1 MKTVQ
6 REYSS
11 IFEEKRSIFR
21 AHIVPYRS
29 FDDTRKRLIHE
40 HPKANHIVYAF
51 RHLDEL
57 GRIEEGSSD
66 DGEPKGCAGVPVLN
80 VMRGEDLVDCAVL
93 VVRYFGGV
101 KLGTGGMA
109 RAYSSSALS
118 VVEEAKL
125 EKYIRMYE
133 LSFACDYSLV
143 QMVEYRLRRLE
154 IETLQRSFRASDV
167 LWRVS
172 GSRDSLDDFV
182 TECDRV
188 NIDIEVVEDME

>member
-1 MKTVQ
+1 
-6 REYSS
+6 
-11 IFEEKRSIFR
+11 
-21 AHIVPYRS
+21 
-29 FDDTRKRLIHE
+29 
-40 HPKANHIVYAF
+40 
-51 RHLDEL
+51 
-57 GRIEEGSSD
+57 
-66 DGEPKGCAGVPVLN
+66 
-80 VMRGEDLVDCAVL
+80 
-93 VVRYFGGV
+93 
-101 KLGTGGMA
+101 
-109 RAYSSSALS
+109 
-118 VVEEAKL
+118 
-125 EKYIRMYE
+125 MYE